1 MVVIADSE
9 KQVAQLGKFALPVE
23 VIGFGKSASETL
35 IKEVLKDLGFANPV
49 SKFRPG
55 QVGLFV
61 TDEGNHILDIE
72 LQTISNPAALAQALN
87 QVPGVVENGLFIDI
101 CSALVIGHSDGRVS
115 YTDVATGTEEAGQID
130 LNQAARLAEMGR

>member
-1 MVVIADSE
+1 M
-9 KQVAQLGKFALPVE
+9 
-23 VIGFGKSASETL
+23 

-55 QVGLFV
+55 QAGLFV